1 MTGEELI
8 QDLKNGQV
16 DAFKRLVEDY
26 KEKLINIC
34 YGFVNNKEDAED
46 ITQDVFIEVYKSVA
60 HFRGDAKLSTWLY
73 RISVN
78 KSLDFIRKK
87 KRKKRF
93 AKLQNFLGS
102 ERIIDTIPDRDK
114 SNPYTI
120 IENQERIK
128 ILYEAI
134 ETLTVNQKIVFTL
147 GKSEGLKNKEIAEII
162 GTSLSS
168 VESLMHRAKGNLR
181 KKLYNYYE
189 DLLE

>member
-8 QDLKNGQV
+8 KDLKEGQA
-16 DAFKRLVEDY
+16 DAFKRLVEGY
-26 KEKLINIC
+26 KDKLINIC
-34 YGFVNNKEDAED
+34 YGFVHNKEDAED

-60 HFRGDAKLSTWLY
+60 YFRGDAKLSTWLY

-93 AKLQNFLGS
+93 AKLQNFLGT
-102 ERIIDTIPDRDK
+102 EGVTDTIPDRDK

-120 IENQERIK
+120 IENQERVE
-128 ILYEAI
+128 ILNEAI
-134 ETLTVNQKIVFTL
+134 DTLTVNQKIVFTL
-147 GKSEGLKNKEIAEII
+147 GKSEGLKNKEIAEMM

-168 VESLMHRAKGNLR
+168 VESLMHRAKENLR

-189 DLLE
+189 DHLK

>member
-1 MTGEELI
+1 LTGEEFI
-8 QDLKNGQV
+8 KDLKEGQAN
-16 DAFKRLVEDY
+16 AFKKLVEDY
-26 KEKLINIC
+26 KDKLLNIC
-34 YGFVNNKEDAED
+34 YGFVYNKEDAED

-93 AKLQNFLGS
+93 AKLQNFLGT
-102 ERIIDTIPDRDK
+102 ERITDTIPDRDK
-114 SNPYTI
+114 SNPHTI
-120 IENQERIK
+120 LANQERIK
-128 ILYEAI
+128 ILNEAI

-147 GKSEGLKNKEIAEII
+147 GKTEGLKNKEIAEMMGI
-162 GTSLSS
+162 SLSS
-168 VESLMHRAKGNLR
+168 VESLMHRAKENLR

-189 DLLE
+189 DQLK

>member
-8 QDLKNGQV
+8 KDLKDGQA
-16 DAFKRLVEDY
+16 DAYKKLVEDY
-26 KEKLINIC
+26 KDKLINIC
-34 YGFVNNKEDAED
+34 CGFVFNKEDAED
-46 ITQDVFIEVYKSVA
+46 ITQEVFIEVYKSIS

-93 AKLQNFLGS
+93 AILQNFLGAK
-102 ERIIDTIPDRDK
+102 RITETIPNLDK
-114 SNPYTI
+114 ANPHTI
-120 IENQERIK
+120 IENQERVK
-128 ILYEAI
+128 ILNEAI

-147 GKSEGLKNKEIAEII
+147 GKSEGLKNKEIAELM

-168 VESLMHRAKGNLR
+168 VESLMHRAKENLR

-189 DLLE
+189 DILK